1 LLVTQ
6 TDLLRHALDVL
17 EANAVPHMVVG
28 SFASSSYGEYRFTND
43 IDIVVALTERHLPAF
58 LAAFP
63 DSEYYVSPDAVRH
76 AIRQSFQFNI
86 LHTASGAKIDF
97 ILSRDDEWGRA
108 QMARRQRILLLPYRA
123 GYAAAPEDVILAK
136 LWYFQ
141 EGKSD
146 KHLRDIT
153 GMLRR
158 SADRIDRAD
167 VEVWARKLGLEE
179 AWAAV
184 LQREADPK
192 GD

>member
-1 LLVTQ
+1 MTQ

-17 EANAVPHMVVG
+17 EGLAIPHMVVG
-28 SFASSSYGEYRFTND
+28 SFASSTYGDYRFTND
-43 IDIVVALTERHLPAF
+43 IDIVVALTERDGPAL

-63 DSEYYVSPDAVRH
+63 DSEYYVSPEAVRH
-76 AIRQSFQFNI
+76 AIRQSFQFNV
-86 LHTASGAKIDF
+86 LHTPSGAKIDF

-108 QMARRQRILLLPYRA
+108 QMARRRRILLLPDRE
-123 GYAAAPEDVILAK
+123 GHAAAPEDVILSK
-136 LWYFQ
+136 LWYFT

-158 SADRIDRAD
+158 SAGQIDRAD
-167 VEVWARKLGLEE
+167 VEAWARKLGLEE

-184 LQREADPK
+184 LEREQRP
-192 GD
+192 

>member
-1 LLVTQ
+1 
-6 TDLLRHALDVL
+6 
-17 EANAVPHMVVG
+17 MVVG
-28 SFASSSYGEYRFTND
+28 SFASSTYGEYRFTND
-43 IDIVVALTERHLPAF
+43 IDIVIALTERHVPAL

-63 DSEYYVSPDAVRH
+63 DSEYYVSPDAIRE
-76 AIRQSFQFNI
+76 AIRKSFQFNV
-86 LHTASGAKIDF
+86 LHTTSGAKIDF

-108 QMARRQRILLLPYRA
+108 QMARRRRVLLLPDREA
-123 GYAAAPEDVILAK
+123 SVAAPEDIILSK
-136 LWYFQ
+136 LWYFN

-158 SADRIDRAD
+158 SAGQIDRVD
-167 VEVWARKLGLEE
+167 IEQWARKFGLEE

-184 LQREADPK
+184 LQREAEVK